1 MTTTTMFRRH
11 LGSAL
16 LALCFAAGTV
26 AAQTPD
32 DARANPGAAAA
43 PNPQLVAS
51 ELRAGAREDG
61 RIASAVAARLLRQP
75 GLSQVTVE
83 VQGGIVTL
91 GGKVSED
98 AERAQAQALARQVRG
113 VSDVVSEIH
122 LNASV
127 QTRFD
132 RALDQVKERVI
143 SLVAAAP
150 LLVIAAAIV
159 LFTWWIGTIVARRP
173 VRWLKQHSDNPYMDG
188 LFRRILQSVIVL
200 GGILLAL
207 NLLGATALVGAVLGS
222 AGVIGL
228 ALGFAFRDVG
238 ENYIAGV
245 LLSLRRPFAP
255 GDHLVIDKYE
265 GKVVALTSRATLL
278 MTLDGNHLSLPN
290 ALVFKSVVLN
300 YSVNPKRRF
309 DFSLLIDPAQSI
321 RESQQLAITEIA
333 RVDGVLSD
341 PAPSWSAE
349 NFVASGISLKF
360 YGWVDQRNSD
370 IGKVRSEALRAVKG
384 AFAKAG
390 IEAPRSVQY
399 VFTAPAPPSDLT
411 DEHRTAVEPAD
422 QGDTSVNHDIEPQL
436 AAAQQATDKKNLLD
450 DSDSVRP
457 ADGDVD
463 ARTP

>member
-1 MTTTTMFRRH
+1 MNTMMPPRRFAT
-11 LGSAL
+11 AL
-16 LALCFAAGTV
+16 LALALTTGSCV
-26 AAQTPD
+26 AQTRKPENVD
-32 DARANPGAAAA
+32 PGAAAA
-43 PNPQLVAS
+43 PNPQQVAT

-75 GLSQVTVE
+75 ALSHVSVE

-98 AERAQAQALARQVRG
+98 ADRTQAQVLARQVHG
-113 VSDVVSEIH
+113 VGDVVSAIR
-122 LNASV
+122 LDASV

-132 RALDQVKERVI
+132 RALDEVKERVI
-143 SLVAAAP
+143 SIVAAAP

-159 LFTWWIGTIVARRP
+159 LFAWWIGTLVARRP

-228 ALGFAFRDVG
+228 ALGFAFRDVA

-309 DFSLLIDPAQSI
+309 DFSLLIDPAESI
-321 RESQQLAITEIA
+321 RESQQLAIAEIG
-333 RVDGVLSD
+333 RVDGVLSE
-341 PAPSWSAE
+341 PAPSWVAE

-360 YGWVDQRNSD
+360 YGWVDQRSSD

-390 IEAPRSVQY
+390 IEAPRSIQY
-399 VFTAPAPPSDLT
+399 VFTAPAPPSGMIDVR
-411 DEHRTAVEPAD
+411 RTTEEPTD

>member
-1 MTTTTMFRRH
+1 MTTMTLFRRCLH
-11 LGSAL
+11 TAL
-16 LALCFAAGTV
+16 LSLCVTAGTC
-26 AAQTPD
+26 AAQTPGKAGAD
-32 DARANPGAAAA
+32 LGAAAA

-75 GLSQVTVE
+75 ALSQVTVE
-83 VQGGIVTL
+83 VQGGVVTL
-91 GGKVSED
+91 GGNVSED

-113 VSDVVSEIH
+113 VTDVVSAMK
-122 LNASV
+122 LDASV

-143 SLVAAAP
+143 SIVAAAP

-159 LFTWWIGTIVARRP
+159 LFAWWIGTLVARRP

-188 LFRRILQSVIVL
+188 LFRRILQSAIVL

-228 ALGFAFRDVG
+228 ALGFAFRDVA

-255 GDHLVIDKYE
+255 GDQLVIDKYE

-309 DFSLLIDPAQSI
+309 DFSLLIDPAESI
-321 RESQQLAITEIA
+321 RESQQLALAEIA
-333 RVDGVLSD
+333 RVDGVLAD

-360 YGWVDQRNSD
+360 YGWVDQRSSD
-370 IGKVRSEALRAVKG
+370 LGKVRSEALRAVKG

-399 VFTAPAPPSDLT
+399 VFTAPAPSSGMT
-411 DEHRTAVEPAD
+411 DVRRAPTEPAD
-422 QGDTSVNHDIEPQL
+422 QGDTSVNHDIDPQL
-436 AAAQQATDKKNLLD
+436 AAAQQATDRKNLLD
-450 DSDSVRP
+450 DSVRP
-457 ADGDVD
+457 ADGDVA

>member
-1 MTTTTMFRRH
+1 MMPLRRFSTA
-11 LGSAL
+11 LPAFL
-16 LALCFAAGTV
+16 LAAALATGTCL
-26 AAQTPD
+26 AQTGNPATAD
-32 DARANPGAAAA
+32 PGAAAA
-43 PNPQLVAS
+43 PNPQQVAS

-75 GLSQVTVE
+75 ALSNVTVE
-83 VQGGIVTL
+83 VHGGIVTL
-91 GGKVSED
+91 GGKVTED
-98 AERAQAQALARQVRG
+98 TERAQAQALARQVHG
-113 VSDVVSEIH
+113 VTDVVSAIR
-122 LNASV
+122 LDASV

-132 RALDQVKERVI
+132 RALDEVKERVI
-143 SLVAAAP
+143 SLLAAAP

-159 LFTWWIGTIVARRP
+159 LFAWWVGTLVARRP

-188 LFRRILQSVIVL
+188 LFRRVLQSVIVL

-238 ENYIAGV
+238 ENYIAGI

-255 GDHLVIDKYE
+255 GDQLVIDKYE

-309 DFSLLIDPAQSI
+309 DFSLLIDPAESI
-321 RESQQLAITEIA
+321 RESQQLALAEIA
-333 RVDGVLSD
+333 RVDGVLSE
-341 PAPSWSAE
+341 PAPSWIAE
-349 NFVASGISLKF
+349 NFVAGGISLKF
-360 YGWVDQRNSD
+360 YGWVDQRSSD
-370 IGKVRSEALRAVKG
+370 MGKVRSEALRAVKS

-390 IEAPRSVQY
+390 IESPRAIQY
-399 VFTAPAPPSDLT
+399 VFTAPTPPSGMKDVR
-411 DEHRTAVEPAD
+411 RTTVEPSD
-422 QGDTSVNHDIEPQL
+422 QGDTSVNHDIDPQL
-436 AAAQQATDKKNLLD
+436 AAAQQATDRKNLLD
-450 DSDSVRP
+450 DNVHP

>member
-1 MTTTTMFRRH
+1 MTLIRRH
-11 LGSAL
+11 LGVAL
-16 LALCFAAGTV
+16 VTLCLATGTC
-26 AAQTPD
+26 AAQTGSHAGTDP
-32 DARANPGAAAA
+32 AAAAA
-43 PNPQLVAS
+43 PNPQQVAS

-75 GLSQVTVE
+75 ALSQVTVQ

-91 GGKVSED
+91 GGKVSDD
-98 AERAQAQALARQVRG
+98 ADRAQAQALARQVRG
-113 VSDVVSEIH
+113 VSDVVSAIRVD
-122 LNASV
+122 ASV

-159 LFTWWIGTIVARRP
+159 LFAWWIGTLVARRP

-188 LFRRILQSVIVL
+188 LFRRILQSAIVL

-255 GDHLVIDKYE
+255 GDQLVIDKYE

-309 DFSLLIDPAQSI
+309 DFSLLIDPAESI
-321 RESQQLAITEIA
+321 RESQQLAIAEIA

-341 PAPSWSAE
+341 PPPSWSAE

-360 YGWVDQRNSD
+360 YGWVDQRSSD

-399 VFTAPAPPSDLT
+399 VFTTPVPPSAIT
-411 DEHRTAVEPAD
+411 DVRRIPAEPAD
-422 QGDTSVNHDIEPQL
+422 QGDTSVNHDIDPQL
-436 AAAQQATDKKNLLD
+436 AAAQQATDRKNLLD
-450 DSDSVRP
+450 DSIRP
-457 ADGDVD
+457 ADGDVA